1 MKKEDA
7 VSEVVGIM
15 IMLTIT
21 VVLAAVVALVATSA
35 VGDTEKP
42 LTAEITAVS
51 VTGDGHIIFELIS
64 GEPFTLS
71 DIRVVLGVREDS
83 TKTASVAGTELKA
96 VASSGDI
103 IFLGD
108 RFYLDGTPSGTGIN
122 IEGMTVSTG
131 DHLTYRFYDSTDRP
145 FSSGEIRI

>member
-15 IMLTIT
+15 ILLTIT
-21 VVLAAVVALVATSA
+21 VVLAAVVALAATSM
-35 VGDTEKP
+35 VGETEKP
-42 LTAEITAVS
+42 LSAEITAVS
-51 VTGDGHIIFELIS
+51 VTGGEVIFELIS
-64 GEPFTLS
+64 GEPFALS

-83 TKTASVAGTELKA
+83 TETKSIAGTELTPL
-96 VASSGDI
+96 VSGADI

-108 RFYLDGTPSGTGIN
+108 RFKLTL
-122 IEGMTVSTG
+122 EGMTVSTG

>member
-21 VVLAAVVALVATSA
+21 VVLAAVVALAATSM
-35 VGDTEKP
+35 VGETEKP
-42 LTAEITAVS
+42 LSAEITAVS
-51 VTGDGHIIFELIS
+51 VTGGEVIFELIS

-83 TKTASVAGTELKA
+83 TETKSVAGTEMIPL
-96 VASSGDI
+96 VSGTNT

-108 RFYLDGTPSGTGIN
+108 RFKLTLG
-122 IEGMTVSTG
+122 GMTVSTG

>member
-15 IMLTIT
+15 ILLTIT

-42 LTAEITAVS
+42 LSAEITAVS
-51 VTGDGHIIFELIS
+51 VTGDEVIFELIS
-64 GEPFTLS
+64 GEPFALS

-83 TKTASVAGTELKA
+83 TETKSIAGTKLTPL
-96 VASSGDI
+96 VSGADT

-108 RFYLDGTPSGTGIN
+108 RFKLTL
-122 IEGMTVSTG
+122 EGMTVSTG

>member
-21 VVLAAVVALVATSA
+21 VVLAAVVALAATSM
-35 VGDTEKP
+35 VGETEKP
-42 LTAEITAVS
+42 LSAEITAVS
-51 VTGDGHIIFELIS
+51 VTGDDVIFELIS

-108 RFYLDGTPSGTGIN
+108 RFKLTL
-122 IEGMTVSTG
+122 EGMTVSTG
-131 DHLTYRFYDSTDRP
+131 EHLTYRFYDSTDRP

>member
-15 IMLTIT
+15 ILLTIT
-21 VVLAAVVALVATSA
+21 VVLAAVVALAATSM
-35 VGDTEKP
+35 VGETEKP
-42 LTAEITAVS
+42 LSAEITAVS
-51 VTGDGHIIFELIS
+51 VTGGEVIFELIS

-83 TKTASVAGTELKA
+83 TETKSIAGTELKA

-108 RFYLDGTPSGTGIN
+108 RFRLEGTSTTDGISFWGI
-122 IEGMTVSTG
+122 TVQKG
-131 DHLTYRFYDSTDRP
+131 EHLTYRFYDSTDRP

>member
-15 IMLTIT
+15 ILLTIT
-21 VVLAAVVALVATSA
+21 VVLAAVVALAATSM
-35 VGDTEKP
+35 VGETEKP
-42 LTAEITAVS
+42 LSAEITAVS

-71 DIRVVLGVREDS
+71 DIRVVLGVRENS
-83 TKTASVAGTELKA
+83 TEPKSIAGTELKA

>member
-7 VSEVVGIM
+7 VSEVVGVM

-21 VVLAAVVALVATSA
+21 IVLAAVVALVATSA

-42 LTAEITAVS
+42 LTAEITAVGVS
-51 VTGDGHIIFELIS
+51 GDDVIFELIS

-71 DIRVVLGVREDS
+71 DIRAVLGVREDS
-83 TKTASVAGTELKA
+83 SKSVSIPGTELEAKT
-96 VASSGDI
+96 GDT

-108 RFYLDGTPSGTGIN
+108 RFYLDGTLTADEISFG
-122 IEGMTVSTG
+122 EMKVSHG
-131 DHLTYRFYDSTDRP
+131 DHLTYRFYDKTDRP

>member
-15 IMLTIT
+15 ILLTIT

-42 LTAEITAVS
+42 LSAEITAVS
-51 VTGDGHIIFELIS
+51 VTGGEVIFELIS
-64 GEPFTLS
+64 GEPFALS

-83 TKTASVAGTELKA
+83 TETKSIAGTELTPL
-96 VASSGDI
+96 VSGADT

-108 RFYLDGTPSGTGIN
+108 RFKLTLG
-122 IEGMTVSTG
+122 GMTVSTG
-131 DHLTYRFYDSTDRP
+131 EHLTYRFYDSTDRP

>member
-35 VGDTEKP
+35 VGDTDKP
-42 LTAEITAVS
+42 LTAEITAVGVS
-51 VTGDGHIIFELIS
+51 GGEITFELIS
-64 GEPFTLS
+64 GEPFALS
-71 DIRVVLGVREDS
+71 DIRAVLGVREDS
-83 TKTASVAGTELKA
+83 SKSVSIPGTELEAKT
-96 VASSGDI
+96 GDT

-108 RFYLDGTPSGTGIN
+108 RFYLDGTSTADEISFG
-122 IEGMTVSTG
+122 EMKVSHG
-131 DHLTYRFYDSTDRP
+131 EHLTYRFYDKTDRP

>member
-15 IMLTIT
+15 ILLTIT
-21 VVLAAVVALVATSA
+21 VVLAAVVALAATSM
-35 VGDTEKP
+35 VGETEKP
-42 LTAEITAVS
+42 LSAEITAVS
-51 VTGDGHIIFELIS
+51 VTGGEVIFELIS
-64 GEPFTLS
+64 GDPFALS

-83 TKTASVAGTELKA
+83 TETKSIAGTKLTPL
-96 VASSGDI
+96 VSGADT

-108 RFYLDGTPSGTGIN
+108 RFKLTLG
-122 IEGMTVSTG
+122 GMTVSTG
-131 DHLTYRFYDSTDRP
+131 EHLTYRFYDSTDRP

>member
-42 LTAEITAVS
+42 LTAEITAVGVS
-51 VTGDGHIIFELIS
+51 GDEITFELIS
-64 GEPFTLS
+64 GEPFALS
-71 DIRVVLGVREDS
+71 DIRAVLGVREDS
-83 TKTASVAGTELKA
+83 SKSVSIPGTELEAKT
-96 VASSGDI
+96 GDT

-108 RFYLDGTPSGTGIN
+108 RFRLEGT
-122 IEGMTVSTG
+122 STADEISFG
-131 DHLTYRFYDSTDRP
+131 EMKISHGEHLTYRFYDSTDRP

>member
-21 VVLAAVVALVATSA
+21 VVLAAVVALAATSA

-42 LTAEITAVS
+42 LTAEITAVGVS
-51 VTGDGHIIFELIS
+51 GDGVTFELIS
-64 GEPFTLS
+64 GEPFALS

-83 TKTASVAGTELKA
+83 SKSVSIPGTELEAKT
-96 VASSGDI
+96 GDT

-108 RFYLDGTPSGTGIN
+108 RFRLEGTSTADEISFG
-122 IEGMTVSTG
+122 EMKVSHG
-131 DHLTYRFYDSTDRP
+131 EHLTYRFYDKTDRP

>member
-1 MKKEDA
+1 MKKDNA

-21 VVLAAVVALVATSA
+21 IVLAAVVALAATSA
-35 VGDTEKP
+35 VGETETP
-42 LTAEITAVS
+42 LSAEITAVGVS
-51 VTGDGHIIFELIS
+51 GDDVIFELIS
-64 GEPFTLS
+64 GEPFALS

-83 TKTASVAGTELKA
+83 TRSASVQGAPL
-96 VASSGDI
+96 SSKTGDNT

-108 RFYLDGTPSGTGIN
+108 RFSLTLSDGF
-122 IEGMTVSTG
+122 VSN
-131 DHLTYRFYDSTDRP
+131 DEHLTYRFYDATDRP

>member
-7 VSEVVGIM
+7 VSEVVGVM

-21 VVLAAVVALVATSA
+21 IVLAAVVALVATSA

-42 LTAEITAVS
+42 LTAEITAVGVS
-51 VTGDGHIIFELIS
+51 GGEVIFELIS

-71 DIRVVLGVREDS
+71 DIRAVLGVREDS
-83 TKTASVAGTELKA
+83 SKSVSIPGTELEAKT
-96 VASSGDI
+96 GDT

-108 RFYLDGTPSGTGIN
+108 RFYLDGTLTADEISFG
-122 IEGMTVSTG
+122 EMKVSHG
-131 DHLTYRFYDSTDRP
+131 DHLTYRFYDKTDRP

>member
-15 IMLTIT
+15 ILLTIT
-21 VVLAAVVALVATSA
+21 VVLAAVVALAATSM
-35 VGDTEKP
+35 VGETEKP
-42 LTAEITAVS
+42 LSAEITAVS
-51 VTGDGHIIFELIS
+51 VTGGEVIFELIS

-83 TKTASVAGTELKA
+83 TETKSIAGTELKA

-108 RFYLDGTPSGTGIN
+108 RFKLTLG
-122 IEGMTVSTG
+122 GMTVSTG

>member
-15 IMLTIT
+15 ILLTIT
-21 VVLAAVVALVATSA
+21 VVLAAVVALAATSM
-35 VGDTEKP
+35 VGETEKP
-42 LTAEITAVS
+42 LSAEITAVS
-51 VTGDGHIIFELIS
+51 VTGGEVIFELIS
-64 GEPFTLS
+64 GEPFALS

-108 RFYLDGTPSGTGIN
+108 RFYLNGTISGTGIN
-122 IEGMTVSTG
+122 FEGMIVSSEE
-131 DHLTYRFYDSTDRP
+131 HLTYRFYDSTDRP

>member
-21 VVLAAVVALVATSA
+21 VVLAAVVALAATSA

-42 LTAEITAVS
+42 LTAEITAVGVS
-51 VTGDGHIIFELIS
+51 GDEITFELIS
-64 GEPFTLS
+64 GEPFALS

-83 TKTASVAGTELKA
+83 TKTASFAGTEMRPL
-96 VASSGDI
+96 VSGTNT

-108 RFYLDGTPSGTGIN
+108 RFKLTLG
-122 IEGMTVSTG
+122 GMTVSTG
-131 DHLTYRFYDSTDRP
+131 EHLTYRFYDSTDRP

>member
-21 VVLAAVVALVATSA
+21 VVLAAVVALAATSA

-42 LTAEITAVS
+42 LTAEITAVGVS
-51 VTGDGHIIFELIS
+51 GDEITFELIS
-64 GEPFTLS
+64 GEPFALS
-71 DIRVVLGVREDS
+71 DIRAVLGVREDS
-83 TKTASVAGTELKA
+83 SKSVSIPGTELEAKT
-96 VASSGDI
+96 GDT

-108 RFYLDGTPSGTGIN
+108 RFYLDGTLTADEISFG
-122 IEGMTVSTG
+122 EMKVSHG
-131 DHLTYRFYDSTDRP
+131 EHLTYRFYDKTDRP

>member
-42 LTAEITAVS
+42 LSAEITAVS
-51 VTGDGHIIFELIS
+51 VTGDEVIFELIS
-64 GEPFTLS
+64 GEPFALS

-83 TKTASVAGTELKA
+83 TKTKSIAGTELKA

-108 RFYLDGTPSGTGIN
+108 RFKLTL
-122 IEGMTVSTG
+122 EGMTVSTG
-131 DHLTYRFYDSTDRP
+131 EHLTYRFYDSTDRP
-145 FSSGEIRI
+145 FSSGEIRVP